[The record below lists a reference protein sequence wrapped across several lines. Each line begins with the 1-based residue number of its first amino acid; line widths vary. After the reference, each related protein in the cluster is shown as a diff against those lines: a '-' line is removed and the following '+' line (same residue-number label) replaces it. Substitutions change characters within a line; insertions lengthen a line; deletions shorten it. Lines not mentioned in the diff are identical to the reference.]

1 MQNQTFAALLRQL
14 QSVKCLAFSLN
25 IPLQMYK
32 ISYLR
37 GCAESMMYQFSSN
50 IIEKLCGFFFVFYLL
65 YTHTHIHT
73 RLTVYIVDQ
82 INESPLY
89 FHQNKMKSLNELTNE
104 QMLSKPE
111 FEPHDAAN
119 ISTKWL

>member
-1 MQNQTFAALLRQL
+1 MD
-14 QSVKCLAFSLN
+14 FSL
-25 IPLQMYK
+25 
-32 ISYLR
+32 
-37 GCAESMMYQFSSN
+37 FS
-50 IIEKLCGFFFVFYLL
+50 IYF
-65 YTHTHIHT
+65 THKHTLTQTHIHT

-119 ISTKWL
+119 RSTEWL